1 MTNATYTDY
10 PFTTNG
16 VKFISRINSNS
27 PFAGRIAMLPI
38 QVINDMNIQAV
49 TQMIGDASKFSRKE
63 LLAELERVNEGGT
76 HAFILLDEGSN

>member
-49 TQMIGDASKFSRKE
+49 TQMIGDA
-63 LLAELERVNEGGT
+63 
-76 HAFILLDEGSN
+76 